1 MRPLCRSREDPGQ
14 AAGPAS
20 RTVTAVASGP
30 SISKMQVYRPPSTHP
45 LTLVGHADAG
55 EGDDTALAPPIIQT
69 STFRARSAAD
79 FQEMAGPRYNRNYT
93 RDGNPTFT
101 RVEKI
106 IAGLEGAETALL
118 MASGMGAM
126 SASVLAH
133 VSKGEHVVAQR
144 SHYMGTTQLLTDVL
158 PRFGVEVTHVD
169 QTSISALE
177 AAVRETTRLIIVE
190 TPANPLLKLTD
201 LAAVAAIARPRGILT
216 ICDSTIGTPIN
227 QQPLQLGIDLV
238 MHSATKF
245 LGGHHDLLA
254 GVVAGQA
261 KLIDP
266 IWHLMVALGPVPDPF
281 SAWLLLRGLRTL
293 PLRVERHNHSALQI
307 ARFLETHAAVA
318 AVHYPGLEQHPQ
330 HELARRQMKAGF
342 GGLLSF
348 ELNGNIKTAQRFLD
362 AVSLASRA
370 VSFGGFE
377 SLITHPASMWTGS
390 LGADQAQQ
398 AGISPSLIRFSAGLE
413 HPEDLIA
420 DLNQALSAVQPG

>member
-1 MRPLCRSREDPGQ
+1 MR
-14 AAGPAS
+14 
-20 RTVTAVASGP
+20 VN
-30 SISKMQVYRPPSTHP
+30 RPPSTHP
-45 LTLVGHADAG
+45 LTIVGHADSG
-55 EGDDTALAPPIIQT
+55 DDDDTALAPPIIQT
-69 STFRARSAAD
+69 SAFRARSAAD
-79 FQEMAGPRYNRNYT
+79 FEEMAGPRHNRNYT

-106 IAGLEGAETALL
+106 IAELEGAETALL
-118 MASGMGAM
+118 TASGMGAM

-133 VSKGEHVVAQR
+133 VSQGEHVVAQR

-177 AAVRETTRLIIVE
+177 AAVRETTKLIIVE
-190 TPANPLLKLTD
+190 TPANPLLNLTD

-254 GVVAGQA
+254 GVVAGRR

-266 IWHLMVALGPVPDPF
+266 IWHLTVALGPVADPF

-307 ARFLETHAAVA
+307 ARFLETHAAVS
-318 AVHYPGLEQHPQ
+318 AVHYPGLEEHPQ
-330 HELARRQMKAGF
+330 HELARR
-342 GGLLSF
+342 
-348 ELNGNIKTAQRFLD
+348 
-362 AVSLASRA
+362 
-370 VSFGGFE
+370 
-377 SLITHPASMWTGS
+377 
-390 LGADQAQQ
+390 
-398 AGISPSLIRFSAGLE
+398 
-413 HPEDLIA
+413 
-420 DLNQALSAVQPG
+420 